1 MSNPLKVNVNEKLL
15 EIPEDISKLTDIEV
29 INSMLALA
37 SQASIFRDSVAKSE
51 LEVKKAKAELSYASG
66 NVSIPNKMPVSQ
78 IKALIASDE
87 TVNLKTNKLNE
98 KEYYLQAL
106 ENLIKNYE
114 SIAEVFSRE
123 LTRRKSDK
131 ELTSKGL

>member
-66 NVSIPNKMPVSQ
+66 NVNIPNKMPVSQ

-98 KEYYLQAL
+98 KEYYLQTL